1 MAAMK
6 IKIIF
11 AAIIEAG
18 KLAFLLR
25 LNIISPNDSEPI
37 AAVINKIW
45 PSPQKSCHEDVL
57 PFILSA
63 SKGNSANK
71 TVQSSQTIIVSIF
84 CLKGDKGTQRHTAQD
99 FE

>member
-37 AAVINKIW
+37 AAVINKI
-45 PSPQKSCHEDVL
+45 
-57 PFILSA
+57 
-63 SKGNSANK
+63 
-71 TVQSSQTIIVSIF
+71 
-84 CLKGDKGTQRHTAQD
+84 
-99 FE
+99 